1 MIERELTVQWWFG
14 WICLRYDIMVRCLEL
29 REVYKSAVY
38 FPSFQWAEKQARARR
53 WRFGGSSTLFA
64 AEKTSIS
71 CQTCNWH
78 SHVSVNRE
86 DLLLSRQFW
95 CSHNH
100 SESLAIK
107 TDSCWSLFDSLHGI
121 LHLMDSAL
129 WAPDSHIVIL
139 LVAKLWIVELTKYKF
154 KA

>member
-14 WICLRYDIMVRCLEL
+14 WIFLRNDIMVRCLEL

-78 SHVSVNRE
+78 SHVSVNGE
-86 DLLLSRQFW
+86 DVLVSTVLMQPQSQR
-95 CSHNH
+95 
-100 SESLAIK
+100 SLAIK